1 MIISNNTTTIH
12 RPVHDVKPSCPVSQ
26 TEFDRYTDKLD
37 HLKTCHSDQFE
48 MLGLESETTC
58 DVCLKSFASS
68 VLLRKHKKNVH
79 LKRNQCTKCP
89 KRFAKEKKNLNH
101 PITPWFLL
109 FRGFSL

>member
-1 MIISNNTTTIH
+1 MYTNTNSSN
-12 RPVHDVKPSCPVSQ
+12 SQ
-26 TEFDRYTDKLD
+26 SLFLPLSHDRYTDKLD

-58 DVCLKSFASS
+58 GVCLKSFASS

-101 PITPWFLL
+101 PITLWFLL
-109 FRGFSL
+109 FRDFSL